1 MRYHIHHKTSYT
13 YNQPVFLKPHLVRL
27 RPRSNSWQT
36 LDNFLIKITP
46 QPVGI
51 SDIND
56 LDGNS
61 VQKIWFTAPTEQ
73 FILEIDSE
81 IETHIDNPFNF
92 LLEPWAL
99 KLPMDYPT
107 SLFHQLQP
115 YLRPYSAIPDAIALA
130 LAQDILHQEKQDTLA
145 FLNALNQHIYQ
156 SCSYV
161 VRETGDPWEAGITW
175 RNKTGSCRDLTVL
188 WMEACRAVGLA
199 TRFVS
204 GYQEGDLSTD
214 DWELHAWAEV
224 YLPGGG
230 WRGYDPTHGLV
241 VSDRHIA
248 LVASANPLYKAPVV
262 GEIVPV
268 SPFMTTGKLVQSAMQ
283 TQVVVRLLNSGMF
296 MSQSL
301 KFT

>member
-27 RPRSNSWQT
+27 RPRSNGWQT

-61 VQKIWFTAPTEQ
+61 LQKIWFTAPTEQ
-73 FILEIDSE
+73 FTLEIDSE

-115 YLRPYSAIPDAIALA
+115 YLRPYSAIPDAIALS
-130 LAQDILHQEKQDTLA
+130 LAQDILHQENQDTLA
-145 FLNALNQHIYQ
+145 FLNALNQHIYK
-156 SCSYV
+156 SCGYV

-175 RNKTGSCRDLTVL
+175 RNQTGSCRDLTVL
-188 WMEACRAVGLA
+188 FMEACRAVGLA

-214 DWELHAWAEV
+214 DWELHAWEEV

-241 VSDRHIA
+241 VSDR
-248 LVASANPLYKAPVV
+248 LLWLR
-262 GEIVPV
+262 VPIL
-268 SPFMTTGKLVQSAMQ
+268 FT
-283 TQVVVRLLNSGMF
+283 RLLWWEKLR
-296 MSQSL
+296 Q
-301 KFT
+301 